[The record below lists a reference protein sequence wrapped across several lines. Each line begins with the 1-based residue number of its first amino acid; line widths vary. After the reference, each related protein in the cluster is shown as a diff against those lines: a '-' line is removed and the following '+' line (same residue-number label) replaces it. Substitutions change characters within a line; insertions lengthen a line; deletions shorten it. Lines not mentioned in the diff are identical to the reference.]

1 MDLSMRDLY
10 EKILNYKGKNVFS
23 EVLNSWVE
31 DNNYKDYLNQLSA
44 AISDDRRTNFPVE
57 DSWELYAL
65 SRVLDI
71 LTLTFQPNKKADG
84 TEWRGPELTLAEYI
98 KFIEGLGLDAV
109 DTIEYAPFYYEIF
122 EAVAGA
128 ADFQMSDTLFPP
140 VMLKNLLIKRGGAI
154 VMVIPAN
161 FDLDRINDST
171 IYWAYRRKNRE
182 YRDLSHGWGSNSQ
195 WRTSFRFDFDQGEHY
210 LYNSDGEINLNSP
223 NQKVIE
229 ELNEYN
235 LSLDEAVEITVNR
248 HFITSKKPDE
258 DLFPYQYKYLEKKN
272 HS

>member
-1 MDLSMRDLY
+1 M
-10 EKILNYKGKNVFS
+10 
-23 EVLNSWVE
+23 NSWVE
-31 DNNYKDYLNQLSA
+31 DNNYKNYLNQLSA
-44 AISDDRRTNFPVE
+44 AISDDCRTNFPVE

-71 LTLTFQPNKKADG
+71 LTLTFRPNNKADG

-98 KFIEGLGLDAV
+98 KFIKRLGLEAV

-122 EAVAGA
+122 EAVAGK
-128 ADFQMSDTLFPP
+128 ADFQMSDILFPP

-154 VMVIPAN
+154 VTVIPAN
-161 FDLDRINDST
+161 FELDALNNST

-182 YRDLSHGWGSNSQ
+182 YKDLSQGWGSNSQ
-195 WRTSFRFDFDQGEHY
+195 WRTGFRFDFDRSAHY
-210 LYNSDGEINLNSP
+210 LYNAEGEIDLNSP
-223 NQKVIE
+223 NQKVLD

-248 HFITSKKPDE
+248 QFITSKKPDT
-258 DLFPYQYKYLEKKN
+258 DLFPYHYKYLEKKN
-272 HS
+272 YS